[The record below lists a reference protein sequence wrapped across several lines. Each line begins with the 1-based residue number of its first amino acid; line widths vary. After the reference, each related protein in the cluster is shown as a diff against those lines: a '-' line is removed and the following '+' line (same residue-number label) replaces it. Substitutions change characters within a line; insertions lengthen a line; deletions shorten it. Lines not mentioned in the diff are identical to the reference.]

1 MLQAAFI
8 GRGVDRDFRKTVCKI
23 LRKQVG
29 VSEFSAGRAVGRC
42 NSDLF
47 VFFERC
53 PAVIR
58 LCGAVVFLNRCSG
71 REQIAGERLCVC
83 NSAQETD
90 VALARKSGGDVIT
103 CGMSLRDSITFS
115 SCAESRCVIGVQ
127 RSINRLDG
135 SRAEPFELPADCTP
149 QDDRYGILC
158 AYLLLILAGFF

>member
-1 MLQAAFI
+1 MRQGDEDGQIILP
-8 GRGVDRDFRKTVCKI
+8 RLGVLV
-23 LRKQVG
+23 L
-29 VSEFSAGRAVGRC
+29 
-42 NSDLF
+42 L
-47 VFFERC
+47 
-53 PAVIR
+53 
-58 LCGAVVFLNRCSG
+58 VVDPVRF
-71 REQIAGERLCVC
+71 AGERLCVC

-90 VALARKSGGDVIT
+90 VALARKSGGEVIT